1 MLPNRYPRPELVPL
15 VRETAPPAKE
25 SDGQSGSGTETLRRA
40 KAMLSAI
47 DFEVTAI
54 DFEVASAL
62 SLCVGWHAE
71 QRGDV
76 YMIRTLQR
84 IAEHMKALQA
94 VQASLNQPR
103 EANSTSDL
111 HIVNRGA

>member
-1 MLPNRYPRPELVPL
+1 M
-15 VRETAPPAKE
+15 
-25 SDGQSGSGTETLRRA
+25 
-40 KAMLSAI
+40 KAFMTAI
-47 DFEVTAI
+47 DFEVTSI

-71 QRGDV
+71 QRGDI

-94 VQASLNQPR
+94 VQASINQPR
-103 EANSTSDL
+103 ELNPPSDL
-111 HIVNRGA
+111 HIVNRVG